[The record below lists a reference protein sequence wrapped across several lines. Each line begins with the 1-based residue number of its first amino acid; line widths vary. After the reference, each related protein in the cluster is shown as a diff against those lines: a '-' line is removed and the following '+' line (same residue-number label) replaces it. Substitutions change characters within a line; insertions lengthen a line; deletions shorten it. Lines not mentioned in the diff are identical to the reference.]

1 MTKTFGALESVSTDD
16 GLGGIHPAA
25 PFQQGHLGRQVV
37 SLDHFDRLITT
48 PEADVF
54 RAPICA
60 GAM

>member
-1 MTKTFGALESVSTDD
+1 MTKTFGALKSMSTDN

-25 PFQQGHLGRQVV
+25 PFQQWHLGRQVIR
-37 SLDHFDRLITT
+37 LDHFDRLIAT
-48 PEADVF
+48 PEADVL

>member
-1 MTKTFGALESVSTDD
+1 MTETFGAFKTMSTDD
-16 GLGGIHPAA
+16 GFGGIQPAA

-37 SLDHFDRLITT
+37 GLDHFDRLITT
-48 PEADVF
+48 SEADVL